1 MTMAIAE
8 YFRDLR
14 RDVLCLMDSVTRF
27 AMAQREISLS
37 AGEPPASKGYTP
49 TVFAELPKLLE
60 RAGPG
65 GPGQGNITGLFTV
78 LVEGDDH
85 NEPVSDAVRGI
96 LDGHIVLE
104 RSISERGRYPAM
116 NILRSVSRTMPG
128 CNTKWQNE
136 LIARCRRVIS
146 VYEDMSELIRLGA
159 YRDGSNAEVDEAIAL
174 YPRIESVLRQGKD
187 ESATLDQ
194 TYTALAEAVGFDMT
208 ADRD

>member
-1 MTMAIAE
+1 
-8 YFRDLR
+8 
-14 RDVLCLMDSVTRF
+14 
-27 AMAQREISLS
+27 
-37 AGEPPASKGYTP
+37 
-49 TVFAELPKLLE
+49 
-60 RAGPG
+60 
-65 GPGQGNITGLFTV
+65 
-78 LVEGDDH
+78 
-85 NEPVSDAVRGI
+85 
-96 LDGHIVLE
+96 
-104 RSISERGRYPAM
+104 
-116 NILRSVSRTMPG
+116 MPG